1 MFSNLP
7 IDVLFWLIVC
17 VFLIGL
23 YFWSIHN
30 KFKIYNKSEEVA
42 GSILMELEPSKKT
55 QLYRRIELIV
65 SILLVIIFSLQGIFN
80 TGNLIIFIGVVGMVS
95 LSNRNQK
102 ICENGILCYS
112 GLVTWDNIQSIDDVC
127 ETDHKIKL
135 RLKKSLAGVKKVTLY
150 CTEAEILNAL
160 HWIERK
166 MAEAEFGINVL

>member
-65 SILLVIIFSLQGIFN
+65 SILLAIGLPLSLICKLYVPKQMATVYACVCVNRDMSIF
-80 TGNLIIFIGVVGMVS
+80 
-95 LSNRNQK
+95 
-102 ICENGILCYS
+102 
-112 GLVTWDNIQSIDDVC
+112 
-127 ETDHKIKL
+127 
-135 RLKKSLAGVKKVTLY
+135 
-150 CTEAEILNAL
+150 
-160 HWIERK
+160 
-166 MAEAEFGINVL
+166 

>member
-65 SILLVIIFSLQGIFN
+65 SILLVIIFSVQGIFN

-112 GLVTWDNIQSIDDVC
+112 GLVT
-127 ETDHKIKL
+127 
-135 RLKKSLAGVKKVTLY
+135 
-150 CTEAEILNAL
+150 
-160 HWIERK
+160 
-166 MAEAEFGINVL
+166 

>member
-1 MFSNLP
+1 MLLNIP
-7 IDVLFWLIVC
+7 EEIMFWLIISISLV
-17 VFLIGL
+17 IL
-23 YFWSIHN
+23 YFFLIHN
-30 KFKIYNKSEEVA
+30 KFKNYKESEEMA
-42 GSILMELEPSKKT
+42 GQILMELEPSKKT

-65 SILLVIIFSLQGIFN
+65 SILLVIIFSVQGIFN
-80 TGNLIIFIGVVGMVS
+80 TGNLIIFIGVIGMVS

-150 CTEAEILNAL
+150 CNEEEILNAL

-166 MAEAEFGINVL
+166 MESRI